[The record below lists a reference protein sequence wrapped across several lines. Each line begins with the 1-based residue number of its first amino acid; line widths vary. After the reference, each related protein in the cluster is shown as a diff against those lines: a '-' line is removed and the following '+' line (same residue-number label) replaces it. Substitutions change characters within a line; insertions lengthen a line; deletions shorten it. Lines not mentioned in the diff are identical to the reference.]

1 MPKGAAPDPK
11 GQIPHRSRPDPSFPN
26 GGLVDG
32 YLSQTHGDHPESG
45 CGVAGMAVDA
55 ARTGSG
61 QLRYT
66 DHLKTTLAVLADLID
81 NPDRE
86 IADRD
91 AVLTLTVLVGAIS
104 IAWAI
109 NDPALCERVLTAAA
123 TSLKSHVQTH

>member
-1 MPKGAAPDPK
+1 M
-11 GQIPHRSRPDPSFPN
+11 
-26 GGLVDG
+26 
-32 YLSQTHGDHPESG
+32 
-45 CGVAGMAVDA
+45 
-55 ARTGSG
+55 
-61 QLRYT
+61 
-66 DHLKTTLAVLADLID
+66 LADLID

-123 TSLKSHVQTH
+123 TSLKNHVQTHYDALAPPPRAAHRFAGRAARTGQHISNGI

>member
-1 MPKGAAPDPK
+1 
-11 GQIPHRSRPDPSFPN
+11 
-26 GGLVDG
+26 
-32 YLSQTHGDHPESG
+32 
-45 CGVAGMAVDA
+45 
-55 ARTGSG
+55 
-61 QLRYT
+61 
-66 DHLKTTLAVLADLID
+66 VLADLID